1 MAIDDPTALPENAQQ
16 TAEYLHEADLAF
28 DREQLDSALT
38 LYWSASAAGLFA
50 GDESRHHA
58 YLRVGVILMGQGND
72 EDAYRWLEQAG
83 PAGADLLKVIDAKT
97 TDVAVDPNVVPTTP
111 EVLTRYMDAVMAANS
126 SKDYATF
133 DQLVARIMDST
144 ATTPGERSHVELLM
158 AHSLL
163 DRGHD
168 RQAEERA
175 QAALA
180 ESSGATADE
189 ARKLIEKAIDNQ
201 GMDGIND
208 DRVITYGFELTGGL
222 LQYEGGLGD
231 KGKATFERVVAD
243 TSGLIDD
250 EARGRARYY
259 LGMIAYHQHDFAV
272 AREHFEFAAVY
283 APGPEI
289 GYAGEALKW
298 RYQEEG

>member
-28 DREQLDSALT
+28 DREQLDQALT

-50 GDESRHHA
+50 SDDSRHHA
-58 YLRVGVILMGQGND
+58 YLRVGVILMGQGN
-72 EDAYRWLEQAG
+72 EADAYRWLEQAG
-83 PAGADLLKVIDAKT
+83 PAGADLLKVIDSKT
-97 TDVAVDPNVVPTTP
+97 VDAAVDPNVVPDTP
-111 EVLTRYMDAVMAANS
+111 EVLRRYMDAVVAANS

-168 RQAEERA
+168 RQAEEWA

-201 GMDGIND
+201 GIEAMGH
-208 DRVITYGFELTGGL
+208 DRIISHGPDVTAGL
-222 LQYEGGLGD
+222 EQYEGGLGD
-231 KGKATFERVVAD
+231 KGKAMFERAVAD
-243 TSGLIDD
+243 TSGLNDD
-250 EARGRARYY
+250 EAKGRARYY
-259 LGMIAYHQHDFAV
+259 LGMIAYHEHDFDV
-272 AREHFEFAAVY
+272 AREHFEFAADNAPPPELAY
-283 APGPEI
+283 A
-289 GYAGEALKW
+289 AEALKW

>member
-16 TAEYLHEADLAF
+16 TAEYLREADLAF
-28 DREQLDSALT
+28 DREQLDLAMT

-50 GDESRHHA
+50 GDSSRHHA
-58 YLRVGVILMGQGND
+58 YLRVGTILMGQGND
-72 EDAYRWLEQAG
+72 DEAYRWLEQAG

-97 TDVAVDPNVVPTTP
+97 TDAPVDPDVIPQTP
-111 EVLTRYMDAVMAANS
+111 EVLTRYMNAIVAANS

-133 DQLVARIMDST
+133 DQLVARMMDSS
-144 ATTPGERSHVELLM
+144 ATTPAQRSHICVLM

-163 DRGHD
+163 DRGHN
-168 RQAEERA
+168 REAQEWA

-180 ESSGATADE
+180 ESSGTTADE
-189 ARKLIEKAIDNQ
+189 ARTLIEKAIDSQ
-201 GMDGIND
+201 GVEGFSD
-208 DRVITYGFELTGGL
+208 DRVISYGFELTAGMQSFEAGA
-222 LQYEGGLGD
+222 GD
-231 KGKATFERVVAD
+231 KGKAAFERVVAD
-243 TSGLIDD
+243 TSGLNDD
-250 EARGRARYY
+250 EAKGRARYY
-259 LGMIAYHQHDFAV
+259 LGMIAYHEHQFEV